1 MTTDLDRRLDAAL
14 ERRSDLEA
22 KRQRLEGKLEAA
34 RKNLEA
40 VEAECRKK
48 GVEPDKLDE
57 TITLLSDKYTK
68 LIITLEQEVQA
79 AGTALAPYLKE
90 S

>member
-1 MTTDLDRRLDAAL
+1 MSDDLDQRLDAAL

-34 RKNLEA
+34 RKNLAA
-40 VEAECRKK
+40 VEAECREK
-48 GVEPDKLDE
+48 GVDPDKLDP
-57 TITLLSDKYTK
+57 TIAKLTKKYQS
-68 LIITLEQEVQA
+68 LVETLEQAVESA
-79 AGTALAPYLKE
+79 DAALAPYLKE

>member
-68 LIITLEQEVQA
+68 LITTLEQEVQA